1 MRKGIILA
9 GGSATRFRP
18 VTEVV
23 SKQLLPV
30 YDKPLIYYPLST
42 LMLAGIRQILII
54 SSPRF
59 LQSCKELLGSGE
71 ELGIELQYSVQDEPR
86 GLAEA
91 LIIGEQFIRG
101 EHCALILGDN
111 LFHGSGL
118 GRNLSSLGANPGATV
133 TAFQVA
139 NPKEFG
145 VVEFDVEGR
154 VLSLEEK
161 PTNPRSNWIVPGL
174 YFFDGS
180 ASDRA
185 KALRPSE
192 RGELEITDL
201 NLSYLEDGLLA
212 VNRLARGT
220 TWFDMG
226 TADSLLD
233 ASEYV
238 RMVQRRQGLLVGS
251 PEEVA
256 WRQGW
261 ISSEAAE
268 ALVSRYKSDYGKLV
282 MAAIRGN

>member
-1 MRKGIILA
+1 
-9 GGSATRFRP
+9 
-18 VTEVV
+18 
-23 SKQLLPV
+23 
-30 YDKPLIYYPLST
+30 
-42 LMLAGIRQILII
+42 LII

-59 LQSCKELLGSGE
+59 LGSFERLLGTGE
-71 ELGIELQYSVQDEPR
+71 DLGIEIQYCVQEEPR
-86 GLAEA
+86 GLADA
-91 LIIGEQFIRG
+91 LILGEGFING
-101 EHCALILGDN
+101 DPCALILGDN
-111 LFHGSGL
+111 LFHGTGL
-118 GRNLSSLGANPGATV
+118 GRNLASIGTESGATV

-139 NPKEFG
+139 NPREFG
-145 VVEFDVEGR
+145 VVEFDAEGR

-161 PTNPRSNWIVPGL
+161 PANPRSNWIVPGL

-185 KALRPSE
+185 KALLPSE

-201 NLSYLEDGLLA
+201 NLSYLKDGLLN

-233 ASEYV
+233 AADYV
-238 RMVQRRQGLLVGS
+238 RMVQRRQGLLVGA

-261 ISSEAAE
+261 ISSDAAE
-268 ALVSRYKSDYGKLV
+268 ALASKYKSDYGKLV
-282 MAAIRGN
+282 MAAIRGS

>member
-1 MRKGIILA
+1 
-9 GGSATRFRP
+9 

-30 YDKPLIYYPLST
+30 YDKPLVYYPLTT
-42 LMLAGIRQILII
+42 LMLAGIREILII
-54 SSPRF
+54 STPRF
-59 LQSCKELLGSGE
+59 LSSFSELLGSGE
-71 ELGIELQYSVQDEPR
+71 QLGVEIHYMVQEEPR

-91 LIIGEQFIRG
+91 LVIGEGFIDSK
-101 EHCALILGDN
+101 HCALILGDN

-118 GRNLSSLGANPGATV
+118 GRSLQSIGQEPGATV
-133 TAFQVA
+133 TAFQVS
-139 NPKEFG
+139 NPADFG
-145 VVEFDVEGR
+145 VVEFDEAGR

-161 PTNPRSNWIVPGL
+161 PTHPKSNWIVPGL
-174 YFFDGS
+174 YFFDDT
-180 ASDRA
+180 ATERA
-185 KALRPSE
+185 RSLKPSK

-201 NLSYLEDGLLA
+201 NLDYLNEGKLK

-233 ASEYV
+233 AAEYV

-261 ISSEAAE
+261 ISREAAE
-268 ALVSRYKSDYGKLV
+268 SLAIKYKSDYGKLV
-282 MAAIRGN
+282 LAAVKGG